1 MYASLECKPRL
12 PVLHMFSRQL
22 IQTMADGNLIQFEKE
37 SSLEK
42 AIKVYLIIFI
52 QKYEFIYF

>member
-1 MYASLECKPRL
+1 
-12 PVLHMFSRQL
+12 
-22 IQTMADGNLIQFEKE
+22 MADGNLIQFEKE

-52 QKYEFIYF
+52 QKYGFIYF